1 MPVKLHHPIRRP
13 SEQEFSALIYEVMR
27 CVFDMHNDLGR
38 FFDERI
44 YKRELARRL
53 PGVSLEVPL
62 EVTFEGFRKTYFI
75 DVLFQGAAPLEFKAV
90 EVITDRHRAQSMN
103 YLLLADLPHGKLVNL
118 RPEQVEHEFINAPLR
133 AFERQR
139 FEVESRDW
147 QDIGTIKV
155 REWFTAFL
163 RDLGTCLDVTLY
175 EEALAHCIGGPANV
189 EQEIEVVSEGV
200 VLGTQKFRLLQP
212 NAAFK
217 VTTLPDHLE
226 AFAAHA
232 RRLLAHTRLEV
243 IQWVNVGRHRV
254 TFTTIRK

>member
-1 MPVKLHHPIRRP
+1 MPVKVHHPIRRP
-13 SEQEFSALIYEVMR
+13 SESEFSALTYEVMR
-27 CVFDMHNDLGR
+27 CVFDIHNEFGR

-44 YKRELARRL
+44 YQRELARRL

-62 EVTFEGFRKTYFI
+62 EVTFESFRKTYFI

-133 AFERQR
+133 TAERQR
-139 FEVESRDW
+139 FEVEARDW
-147 QDIGTIKV
+147 QDIGPVKV
-155 REWFTAFL
+155 REWFTTFL

-175 EEALAHCIGGPANV
+175 EEALAHCASGPASV
-189 EQEIEVVSEGV
+189 EHEIEVVSEGV

-212 NAAFK
+212 SVAFK
-217 VTTLPDHLE
+217 VTTLADHLD

-232 RRLLAHTRLEV
+232 RRLLAHTRLEA
-243 IQWVNVGRHRV
+243 IQWGNVGRHRV
-254 TFTTIRK
+254 TFTTIKK